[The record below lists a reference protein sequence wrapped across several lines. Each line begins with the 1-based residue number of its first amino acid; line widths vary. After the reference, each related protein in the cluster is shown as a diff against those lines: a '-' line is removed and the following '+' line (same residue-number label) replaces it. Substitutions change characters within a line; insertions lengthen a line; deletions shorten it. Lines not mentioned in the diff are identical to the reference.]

1 MVNVTIMNES
11 KYEGC
16 KKVMHIF
23 IFLLLILLC
32 MLFLKKRRGWFFE
45 VDTLLFVF
53 SFVLLFLSFSLLFS
67 FMENSKQGTG
77 VDSYVVYDMQHLG
90 HPSIIGEHDLIS
102 SIVTNISKQT
112 NVQISSHSDRVS
124 ELNNFEQA
132 LARRIK
138 ELNPLIANY
147 TLDLSL
153 ATTIRIRDEYIGR
166 IDETVL
172 LTNESVGSDS
182 DAYSGIPIE
191 FLLFDDKTF
200 STLFEA
206 YGINLDALAQ
216 NEFVYVYQGDTPGNV
231 YDPIDSGEEKFSV
244 DLAYH
249 SHSDWQKRNVENDFD
264 LPDYYLDPTN
274 LLDYDNPNNL
284 SEEYFASFPI
294 NLNSDFIF
302 RKDKLPPLYDPIN
315 LSALQSSVRTNLGDS
330 IYQSIY
336 ELPVNG
342 LTTFYSSNSRSD
354 EQFSPGF
361 VAPNLFV
368 GRLSSL
374 SSIALP
380 VEWQVMHTRFSGH
393 FQELG
398 AMNYS
403 SIIDVSAPYNAFSES
418 SDSLILSLWNTSIE
432 NAGVTVYA
440 GPTFLYTPSDTLTFS
455 LERSL
460 AANNALSRFGGYF
473 LFFIF
478 LSTFVV
484 IYYSVRE
491 RKVLNY
497 QSRLKSNGSQIALYS
512 DALFKTFLLTLIAVF
527 LGIVLGSLLF
537 FFSNFNF
544 SSLFPYLNNSL
555 FQEIIVIYGLLSFSL
570 LFSLD
575 CFLIYKVNNDLRK
588 SRNKKR
594 KLLNTRQ
601 VIPDLDPFHKRSK

>member
-1 MVNVTIMNES
+1 MQ
-11 KYEGC
+11 
-16 KKVMHIF
+16 
-23 IFLLLILLC
+23 L
-32 MLFLKKRRGWFFE
+32 LKKGRGWFFE
-45 VDTLLFVF
+45 ADTLLFVF
-53 SFVLLFLSFSLLFS
+53 SFVLLFLSFSLLFV

-77 VDSYVVYDMQHLG
+77 ADSYVVYDMQQLG
-90 HPSIIGEHDLIS
+90 HPTIIGEHDMFS
-102 SIVTNISKQT
+102 SIVTDFSKQT
-112 NVQISSHSDRVS
+112 SDQISSHFDRVS

-153 ATTIRIRDEYIGR
+153 ASTIRIHPEYLGR

-182 DAYSGIPIE
+182 DAYSGIPVE

-200 STLFEA
+200 SILFEA
-206 YGINLDALAQ
+206 YGINLDALSQ

-231 YDPIDSGEEKFSV
+231 YDPIGSGEEKFSV

-249 SHSDWQKRNVENDFD
+249 THPDWEKRAVENDSQ

-274 LLDYDNPNNL
+274 LLDYDNPDNL
-284 SEEYFASFPI
+284 SDEYFASFPI

-302 RKDKLPPLYDPIN
+302 RNDQLPTLYDPIN
-315 LSALQSSVRTNLGDS
+315 VSALQSSVRTNLGDS

-342 LTTFYSSNSRSD
+342 LTAVSYSSRSD

-380 VEWQVMHTRFSGH
+380 VEWQVIQTRFSGYFH
-393 FQELG
+393 ELG
-398 AMNYS
+398 EMNYS
-403 SIIDVSAPYNAFSES
+403 TIIDVSAPYTALSES
-418 SDSLILSLWNTSIE
+418 SDSLVLSLQNTSLE
-432 NAGVTVYA
+432 NAGETVFVGA
-440 GPTFLYTPSDTLTFS
+440 TSLYTSSDTLAFS

-484 IYYSVRE
+484 IYYSMRE

-497 QSRLKSNGSQIALYS
+497 HSRLKNNISQVVLYS
-512 DALFKTFLLTLIAVF
+512 DALFKTFLLTLIAVS
-527 LGIVLGSLLF
+527 LGVVLGSLLF

-555 FQEIIVIYGLLSFSL
+555 FQEIIVTYGLLSFSL

-575 CFLIYKVNNDLRK
+575 CFLIHKVNNRLQE

-594 KLLNTRQ
+594 KLPITRQ
-601 VIPDLDPFHKRSK
+601 VVPDLDPFHK